1 MKKFLL
7 KSAIAL
13 LCVYMSVG
21 CASIVHGTTQD
32 IQISSSPDNA
42 EIWIDGANYGKTPSR
57 VTLKRQSSYLITLKK
72 EGHKESTI
80 KIEGKVSSWI
90 IGNIIFGG
98 IIGCGIDFI
107 SGGAYDL
114 YPELLSINLSKLAAL
129 DGQSIE
135 IPTERMSRLQEI
147 RLTDDSG
154 NIKLA
159 VTIK

>member
-7 KSAIAL
+7 NSIIAL
-13 LCVYMSVG
+13 IIVYMSVG
-21 CASIVHGTTQD
+21 CASIINGTTQD
-32 IQISSSPDNA
+32 IQISTNPDNA

-57 VTLKRQSSYLITLKK
+57 VTLKRKSSYLISLKK
-72 EGHKESTI
+72 EGHKETSV

-107 SGGAYDL
+107 SGGAYEL
-114 YPELLSINLSKLAAL
+114 YPELLSINLTKLAAL

-135 IPTERMSRLQEI
+135 IPADRLNRLEEI